1 MTSSDDESS
10 DDVNTLC
17 SKGHV
22 SHVLVMVSQAVLEK
36 GITPGSVLQGET
48 ALTATLITRFLDA
61 LSWAGKAK

>member
-1 MTSSDDESS
+1 
-10 DDVNTLC
+10 
-17 SKGHV
+17 
-22 SHVLVMVSQAVLEK
+22 MVSQAVLEK